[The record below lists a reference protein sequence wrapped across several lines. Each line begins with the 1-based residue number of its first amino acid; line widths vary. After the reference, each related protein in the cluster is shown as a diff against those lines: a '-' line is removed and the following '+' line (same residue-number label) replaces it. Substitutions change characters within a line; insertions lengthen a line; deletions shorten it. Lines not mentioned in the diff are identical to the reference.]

1 MNALDILGIIIQD
14 ALLSAVAATGFAMLF
29 SAPRRTLLGCAIGG
43 ALGHASRSLLM
54 QFGFGIEL
62 ATLAGSV
69 VIGVV
74 GVFCA
79 QRLRA
84 PTPIFTIS
92 AGVTL
97 APGVF
102 AYQTMIG
109 ILQVAAGDSET
120 AAAALV
126 AVSTNG
132 IKTALILGAIAVGIA
147 APALLF
153 DRRKPV
159 V

>member
-1 MNALDILGIIIQD
+1 MNAVDMLGVIVQD

-43 ALGHASRSLLM
+43 ALGHAIRSLLM
-54 QFGFGIEL
+54 QLGLEIEL

-74 GVFCA
+74 G
-79 QRLRA
+79 
-84 PTPIFTIS
+84 IS

-109 ILQVAAGDSET
+109 ILQVAAGDPEA

-126 AVSTNG
+126 AVSANG

-147 APALLF
+147 APTLLF

>member
-1 MNALDILGIIIQD
+1 MNALDLFGVIAQD
-14 ALLSAVAATGFAMLF
+14 ALLSAVAATGFAMVF

-43 ALGHASRSLLM
+43 ALGHASRLLLM
-54 QFGFGIEL
+54 QLGLEIEL

-74 GVFCA
+74 GVLLA

-97 APGVF
+97 VPGVF

-109 ILQVAAGDSET
+109 ILQVAAGDPEA

-126 AVSTNG
+126 AVSANG

-147 APALLF
+147 APTLLF

>member
-97 APGVF
+97 APGVL

-126 AVSTNG
+126 TVSANG